1 MQFRKR
7 HGIAFLSLAFL
18 LPVAHAGATTLTW
31 SSYTTWTQNVTGST
45 ELNMGLIN
53 TASGTY
59 NTSAG
64 KTLTPMSGPALP
76 FVFTGPDGSGFQLT
90 GGTYGRGNAASLF
103 GASDGVG
110 NITVTLPTGGEN
122 AILLG
127 LGTTGNAPSM
137 TVTLSDSETFTVT
150 ATSGAYEFLGIS
162 LSHDISWLTI
172 SSSSQTVVNDF
183 YFGSSK
189 LTQDAPGSQTP
200 SVSPEGSTFS
210 LLGGSLLLFLGLR
223 RKFIPLSIAS

>member
-7 HGIAFLSLAFL
+7 HGFAFLPLAFL
-18 LPVAHAGATTLTW
+18 LPIAHAGATTLTW
-31 SSYTTWTQNVTGST
+31 SSYATWNQNVTGAI
-45 ELNMGLIN
+45 ELNFGSIN

-64 KTLTPMSGPALP
+64 KTLTPLSGPALP
-76 FVFTGPDGSGFQLT
+76 FVFTGPDGNGFQLT

-127 LGTTGNAPSM
+127 LGTVGTAPSM
-137 TVTLSDSETFTVT
+137 SVSLSDGETFAVA
-150 ATSGAYEFLGIS
+150 ATSGAYEFFGIS
-162 LSHDISWLTI
+162 VSHDISWLTI

-189 LTQDAPGSQTP
+189 LTQDGTGSQTP

-210 LLGGSLLLFLGLR
+210 LLGGSLLLLLGIG
-223 RKFIPLSIAS
+223 RKFVPLSIAS